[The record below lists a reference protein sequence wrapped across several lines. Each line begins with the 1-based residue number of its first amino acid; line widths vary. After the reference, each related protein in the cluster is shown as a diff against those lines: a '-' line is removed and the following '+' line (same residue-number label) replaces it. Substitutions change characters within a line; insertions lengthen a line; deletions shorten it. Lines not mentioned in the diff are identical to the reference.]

1 MQDWIE
7 LELSESELIGDIC
20 QASETVNRFVQ

>member
-7 LELSESELIGDIC
+7 LELSESELIGDSC
-20 QASETVNRFVQ
+20 QASVTVNRFVQ